1 MKHYKKFWFFVLA
14 PIVLVGLAGYVGRD
28 FVMEAIARNPQLN
41 LSILLVIVCSV
52 ILVLSIQRS
61 YWHDAR
67 TLVRFHKI
75 YQQKHDLQQA
85 GDAVAADKSKI
96 AEVLKLA
103 VRMGG
108 RHERNAIEPQVLSEE
123 INHLKENYAS
133 RVSLP
138 HFLSGFMVALGLFG
152 TFIGLLETLTST
164 SDLLTRFSGGNIA
177 DMGQAVSGILS
188 GMRAPLGGMA
198 TSFSAS
204 LFGLLGS
211 LVVGLML
218 NSIEG
223 MSYRILQELRS
234 VVDEIVAEAGARQ
247 GTQQSKNAPSTEFLQ
262 AFLERILMQ
271 QQRAADLFDES
282 RQADAQSQRQ
292 LLQIAGHIGE
302 TATVLERVT
311 QTLAATQ
318 EIASSLLKNNQFLVA
333 QIDRQTLLIDAIA
346 RQASSTQMQ
355 TQSCESIL
363 TQIRD
368 AAENLASTQQM
379 IVKVGHHESN
389 KHAAFLEAGMQSMGT
404 FHKSTM
410 TTQLQ
415 LQATLGELRQLM
427 GLERESDKTA
437 IARIDAQLTQSNALL
452 EKIVAGAAKP
462 GGDAHE
468 LSIHVQTFAL
478 ELKRNRELLTRDL
491 SAEIRE
497 LSRTSVAQINHPL
510 Q

>member
-14 PIVLVGLAGYVGRD
+14 PIFLVGLAGFVGRG
-28 FVMEAIARNPQLN
+28 FVIEAIARNPQLN
-41 LSILLVIVCSV
+41 LSILLVIGCSV
-52 ILVLSIQRS
+52 VLVLSLQYA
-61 YWHDAR
+61 YWNDAK
-67 TLVRFHKI
+67 TLVRFRKI

-85 GDAVAADKSKI
+85 GNAVANKSKL
-96 AEVLKLA
+96 AEVLKLTA
-103 VRMGG
+103 RLVG
-108 RHERNAIEPQVLSEE
+108 HERAIEPQALSEE
-123 INHLKENYAS
+123 INHLKENYDS

-211 LVVGLML
+211 LVLGLML

-234 VVDEIVAEAGARQ
+234 VIDEIVADVGSGQ
-247 GTQQSKNAPSTEFLQ
+247 GTQESKNAPSMDFLQ

-282 RQADAQSQRQ
+282 RQADAKSQWQ

-302 TATVLERVT
+302 TASVLDRVT
-311 QTLAATQ
+311 ETLVATQ
-318 EIASSLLKNNQFLVA
+318 EIACSLLKNNQFLAEQVE
-333 QIDRQTLLIDAIA
+333 RQTLLIDAIE

-355 TQSCESIL
+355 TQSAESIL
-363 TQIRD
+363 IEIRD
-368 AAENLASTQQM
+368 AAERLASTQQM
-379 IVKVGHHESN
+379 IVKVGNLESN
-389 KHAAFLEAGMQSMGT
+389 KHAAFLEAGMQSMGS
-404 FHKSTM
+404 FQKSTIA
-410 TTQLQ
+410 TQLQ
-415 LQATLGELRQLM
+415 LQAYLGELRQLM
-427 GLERESDKTA
+427 GQERGSDKTA
-437 IARIDAQLTQSNALL
+437 IARIDAQLAQSNVLL
-452 EKIVAGAAKP
+452 EQIVAVAGKP
-462 GGDAHE
+462 GGDGHE
-468 LSIHVQTFAL
+468 LSVHVQTFAL

-497 LSRTSVAQINHPL
+497 LSRASVAQINHPL